1 MMYFKTLLTARWL
14 TKLQF
19 NGPARCA
26 RSANHS
32 SLFCAR

>member
-1 MMYFKTLLTARWL
+1 MAKDFVVV
-14 TKLQF
+14 QI
-19 NGPARCA
+19 NGPAGCA